1 MNALAAAVLADGSFG
16 DTTRPSWNPVTD
28 IEQLWQ
34 YPFMV
39 NAFRAGTVIAVAAA
53 VIGYFVV
60 VRRQSFVT
68 HTLAS
73 VGFPGATGA
82 TLLGL
87 SAPLGY
93 FGFCLAAALAI
104 AALAARRRQDLAESS
119 AVTATVLVTML
130 GLGFLFAHLYHGDVD
145 GVNAVLFGTF
155 LGVTSDQVLLLL
167 AVSAAVLVVLCAIG
181 RPLLF
186 ASLDPGLAAS
196 RGVPVAGLSTVFL
209 VLLGAAVAEA
219 SQITGTLL
227 VFALLVMPPAAALRL
242 TSRTGP
248 GLFLSVLIGL
258 VVTWFGL
265 ALAYFSPYPLGFYV
279 TGIAFVLYLV
289 ATLPRH
295 GRRLAA
301 RRAAVAP

>member
-1 MNALAAAVLADGSFG
+1 MSALGIVPLADGASG
-16 DTTRPSWNPVTD
+16 DPTHLSWNLVTD
-28 IEQLWQ
+28 FQQLWQ

-39 NAFRAGTVIAVAAA
+39 NAFRAGTVIALAAA
-53 VIGYFVV
+53 AIGYFVV

-93 FGFCLAAALAI
+93 FGFCLGAALAI
-104 AALAARRRQDLAESS
+104 AGLAARRRADLAENS

-130 GLGFLFAHLYHGDVD
+130 GLGFLFAHLYQGDVN
-145 GVNAVLFGTF
+145 GVSAVLFGTF
-155 LGVTSDQVLLLL
+155 LGVSDDQVLLLVI
-167 AVSAAVLVVLCAIG
+167 VSAVVLAVLCAIG

-186 ASLDPGLAAS
+186 ASLDPALAGA
-196 RGVPVAGLSTVFL
+196 RGVPIAALSTTFL

-227 VFALLVMPPAAALRL
+227 VFALLIMPAATARRL
-242 TSRTGP
+242 TSRTGL
-248 GLFLSVLIGL
+248 GLLLSALIGL

-279 TGIAFVLYLV
+279 TSIAFALYLFS
-289 ATLPRH
+289 ALP
-295 GRRLAA
+295 GRSRA
-301 RRAAVAP
+301 RRPAAVVA